1 MYVQITIIFSR
12 HITISMLFNFILI
25 FILFYRQLLN
35 KKLYGEL
42 NNLEKII
49 EDKNQEI
56 SHLSK
61 QLDTFYENNVNLND
75 DKLSLEKKVLSV
87 KLPITYII

>member
-1 MYVQITIIFSR
+1 M
-12 HITISMLFNFILI
+12 
-25 FILFYRQLLN
+25 LN

-75 DKLSLEKKVLSV
+75 DKLNLEKKVKAL
-87 KLPITYII
+87 